1 VRETKNKSL
10 DEVYRMFN
18 PNIPKV
24 QDEEIEG
31 LGAKEKVA
39 NNDLVPEKTE

>member
-1 VRETKNKSL
+1 VKETKNKSL

-18 PNIPKV
+18 PKL
-24 QDEEIEG
+24 QDEEREG
-31 LGAKEKVA
+31 LVTKEKVA

>member
-10 DEVYRMFN
+10 DEVYRMFH
-18 PNIPKV
+18 PKL
-24 QDEEIEG
+24 QDEERED
-31 LGAKEKVA
+31 LMAKEKAA